1 MVISLTEAAVN
12 KLKKMKT
19 NEDQLPRIDADIA
32 GGCGIS
38 VKFNLIFDEA
48 RRNDTVI
55 EYEGIQIRIDHFTK
69 RYLDEIT
76 QIDYTEEY
84 GFQVGESF
92 SSSACAIE
100 F

>member
-12 KLKKMKT
+12 KLKKIDT
-19 NEDQLPRIDADIA
+19 NENQFPRIDADIA

-38 VKFNLIFDEA
+38 VKFTLIFDEM

-69 RYLDEIT
+69 RYLDEVT
-76 QIDYTEEY
+76 QVDYTEEQ
-84 GFQVGESF
+84 GFHVGESF
-92 SSSACAIE
+92 SSSACAT
-100 F
+100 